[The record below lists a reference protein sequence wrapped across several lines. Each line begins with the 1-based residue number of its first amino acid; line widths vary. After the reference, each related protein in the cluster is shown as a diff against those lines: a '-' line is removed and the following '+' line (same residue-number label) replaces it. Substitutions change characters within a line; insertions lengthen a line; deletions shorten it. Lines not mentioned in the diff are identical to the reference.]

1 MKILHLL
8 CQLPDFTGSG
18 KYVQEMIRQSRAQ
31 GHHPFLVAGVPES
44 FAMEDTQLT
53 NLLAPA
59 HCMFV
64 RFEGADLDF
73 KVVGMS
79 NVMPYPSTV
88 CGDLTQEEVA
98 AYLAAFE
105 RVVTKAVEQFAPDVI
120 HTNHLWMATAA
131 AKRAAPDTPLVVTCH
146 GTCLRQHN
154 LCPELGRSLL
164 DDLGKVDRV
173 IALFERQKQ
182 EIQELLHLPKERI
195 TTISGGFNQEY
206 FYTTS
211 ESPKKPSQE
220 PVQILYAGKLNLAK
234 GVPWLLHSLQRLED
248 LPFHLHLVGGG
259 SGPEKEHCL
268 QLAAQLNHKTGGPKA
283 NQVTVHGVLSHHDL
297 GELMRRSHIFV
308 LPSFFEGLPLVL
320 LEALAC
326 GCRIITTDLPGARE
340 LFSSHSDHSGQMKG
354 IEDLVRMIPLP
365 PLQTIDTPHPEDMPL
380 LEKRL
385 ATALAETIRTAQ
397 TSGGPDKA
405 LIKRLTAP
413 YTWANI
419 FQRVEAVYEQA
430 GEKEIP
436 L

>member
-1 MKILHLL
+1 MLELMQQCNAK
-8 CQLPDFTGSG
+8 
-18 KYVQEMIRQSRAQ
+18 
-31 GHHPFLVAGVPES
+31 GHTPFLVAGVPEDFS
-44 FAMEDTQLT
+44 MEQNSIAD
-53 NLLAPA
+53 LLAPDN
-59 HCMFV
+59 CMFV
-64 RFEGADLDF
+64 RFESADLHF

-88 CGDLTQEEVA
+88 CGDLNPEEIA
-98 AYLAAFE
+98 AYIAAFE
-105 RVVTKAVEQFAPDVI
+105 RVVARAVEQFAPDVI

-131 AKRAAPDTPLVVTCH
+131 AKRAAPNTPLVATCH

-154 LCPELGRSLL
+154 LCPELSRSLL

-211 ESPKKPSQE
+211 ESPQKTSQE
-220 PVQILYAGKLNLAK
+220 PVHILYAGKLNQAK

-248 LPFHLHLVGGG
+248 LPLHLHLVGGG

-268 QLAAQLNHKTGGPKA
+268 QLAAQLNHKPDGDNGAPHPEHPIGPKA
-283 NQVTVHGVLSHHDL
+283 PRVTVHGVLSHHDL
-297 GELMRRSHIFV
+297 GELMRRSQIFV

-340 LFSSHSDHSGQMKG
+340 LFSSHSGQMKG

-380 LEKRL
+380 LKQRL

-397 TSGGPDKA
+397 TNGKPPKRRPDEA

-413 YTWANI
+413 YTWDKI

-430 GEKEIP
+430 VIV
-436 L
+436 